1 MFRKIALAA
10 VAAASLTAA
19 ALAPTS
25 ASAFPKYGPALGVGI
40 GVGVGLGIGSAIA
53 ASNAPVYAQGCYV
66 QRVVPTPFGPRLRVI
81 NVCRSHYYY

>member
-10 VAAASLTAA
+10 VAAASLAAA

-40 GVGVGLGIGSAIA
+40 GVGVGLGIGTAIA
-53 ASNAPVYAQGCYV
+53 ASNAPVYAAGCY
-66 QRVVPTPFGPRLRVI
+66 RERLVPTPFGPRLRVV
-81 NVCRSHYYY
+81 NVCRYY